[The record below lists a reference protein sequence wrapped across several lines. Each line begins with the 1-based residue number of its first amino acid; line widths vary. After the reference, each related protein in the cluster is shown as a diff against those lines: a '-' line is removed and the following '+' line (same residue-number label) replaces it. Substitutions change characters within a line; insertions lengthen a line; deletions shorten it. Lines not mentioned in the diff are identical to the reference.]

1 MTTSHPSQRGEDPL
15 WTLEELRAH
24 AEALLEAEEIASGS
38 GRVRAIPDE
47 RTLRY
52 YTTLGLLSG
61 PARLKGRKAFYD
73 RRHLAQVVAIKR
85 LQALGMSLA
94 QIQQEL
100 AGATPREV
108 ESMARLPKVLP
119 EPLLVVSCEPSAP
132 KRAFW
137 QEAVATPSPL
147 RETRQSGTWLELAP
161 GFVILLS
168 HGCAPSEQARQALI
182 DAASP
187 LRAEM
192 LRQGLLLSKTPSG
205 DDHA

>member
-1 MTTSHPSQRGEDPL
+1 MPTSPSPQRSEDPL

-24 AEALLEAEEIASGS
+24 AAALLEAEEIASGS
-38 GRVRAIPDE
+38 GRIRAIPDE

-61 PARLKGRKAFYD
+61 PALLKGRKAFYD
-73 RRHLAQVVAIKR
+73 RKHLAQVVAIKR

-100 AGATPREV
+100 AGATPREM

-119 EPLLVVSCEPSAP
+119 EPLPVVSCEPSAP

-137 QEAVATPSPL
+137 DEAATAPSPQHDSP
-147 RETRQSGTWLELAP
+147 RSGTWLELAP
-161 GFVILLS
+161 GVVILLP
-168 HGCAPSEQARQALI
+168 GGPTPSGQELQALV
-182 DAASP
+182 DASSP
-187 LRAEM
+187 LKDEL
-192 LRQGLLLSKTPSG
+192 LRQGLLPTAKPFG